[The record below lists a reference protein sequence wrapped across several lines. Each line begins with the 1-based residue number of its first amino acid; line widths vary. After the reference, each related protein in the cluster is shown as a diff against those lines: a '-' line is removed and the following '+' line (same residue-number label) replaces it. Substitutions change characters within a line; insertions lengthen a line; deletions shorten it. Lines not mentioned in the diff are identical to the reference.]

1 MSKLTPLLDQYH
13 RIKREYSG
21 TILLFR
27 MGDFYETFYED
38 AQIAS
43 EVLGI
48 ALTSRPH
55 GKKARVPL
63 AGVPYR
69 SAEPYMAKL
78 VKAGYKVAVCEQTE
92 DPKHAK
98 GLVRR
103 EVTEVI
109 TPGTV
114 VRPSLLDEKRN
125 NHLVSVARAENGFG
139 VAICDL
145 STGEFS
151 ATETGA
157 DDLIEELKRLS
168 PSELLLPE
176 SEDGSLYGKICSVT
190 GVQDYF
196 FSPGHAREKVLSH
209 FGVSNLDGLGLA
221 GMPASIGAAGAL
233 LAYLEQTQK
242 KALPHI
248 QTLRVYSV
256 RDFMFLDDATIRN
269 LELLEGIRGV
279 KEGTLLHV
287 LDATKTA
294 MGARLLRKIIVS
306 PLLSAEEIARRQDG
320 VDLFLSGSVLRLELR
335 RLLGKI
341 GDLERLNGRVS
352 CERASP
358 RDLAALADSLELIP
372 EMKRALSDARSSLLD
387 EAKDQLIDL
396 SEVCDELRRALA
408 GNPPLSPRDGGI
420 VREGYSPELDELKTI
435 ARGGKDLIARLQAR
449 ERERTGIASL
459 KVGFNSVFGYYIEVT
474 KPNLS
479 HVPPDYTRKQTL
491 ANAERFVTPELKEYE
506 SKILGAEERSKSMEY
521 DIFVTL
527 RKRVAE
533 HASEIASI
541 ARAAALL
548 DVLASLAEVA
558 ALGGYVRPEVG
569 NWEEIDIVEGRHP
582 VVERLA
588 SGFVPNDVHLDREDS
603 QILIV
608 TGPNM
613 AGKSTFIRQ
622 LALIVLMS
630 QIGSFVPARRARV
643 GIVDRIFTR
652 VGASD
657 DLSRG
662 VSTFLAEMSETA
674 LILNSATERSL
685 VILDEIGR
693 GTSTFD
699 GLSIAWAVVEYIH
712 ENPKVRAKTLFATHY
727 HELTELEKVL
737 SRVKNLN
744 VAVLERGDDVVF
756 LRKVV
761 PGAADKSYGIYV
773 AKLAGIPD
781 EVVRRAREVLSNLEN
796 DEMTAGN
803 LPRIG
808 RGKMA
813 PRSERGEQL
822 TFFSTEPHPVLKELE
837 ELNVNELSPLEA
849 LRILDRLKEKY
860 SRRDSG

>member
-13 RIKREYSG
+13 RIKREYSE

-38 AQIAS
+38 AEIAS

-55 GKKARVPL
+55 GKNARVPL

-69 SAEPYMAKL
+69 SVEPYMAKL
-78 VKAGYKVAVCEQTE
+78 VRAGYKVAVCEQTE
-92 DPKHAK
+92 DPKQAK

-114 VRPSLLDEKRN
+114 VRPSLLDEKKN
-125 NHLVSVARAENGFG
+125 NNLVSVARVENEFG
-139 VAICDL
+139 VAVCDL

-151 ATETGA
+151 VTKTGA
-157 DDLIEELKRLS
+157 EDLLEELKRLS
-168 PSELLLPE
+168 PSELLLDE
-176 SEDGSLYGKICSVT
+176 SEDGAFYEKICSVT
-190 GVQDYF
+190 TMQDYF
-196 FSPGHAREKVLSH
+196 FSLGHAREKVLSH
-209 FGVSNLDGLGLA
+209 FGVSNLNGLGLA
-221 GMPASIGAAGAL
+221 GMPACTCAAGAAL
-233 LAYLEQTQK
+233 SYLEQTQK
-242 KALPHI
+242 KTLPHI
-248 QTLRVYSV
+248 RALRVYSIK
-256 RDFMFLDDATIRN
+256 DFMFLDSATIRN
-269 LELLEGIRGV
+269 LEIVEGTQGTG
-279 KEGTLLHV
+279 EGTLLRV

-294 MGARLLRKIIVS
+294 MGARLLRKALVS
-306 PLLSAEEIARRQDG
+306 PLLDAGEIVRRQDG
-320 VDLFLSGSVLRLELR
+320 VDLFLSRSVLRLELR
-335 RLLGKI
+335 KLLAKI

-358 RDLAALADSLELIP
+358 RDLATLADSLELVP
-372 EMKRALSDARSSLLD
+372 EMKRALSEARSPLID
-387 EAKDQLIDL
+387 EARDDL
-396 SEVCDELRRALA
+396 VDVSGMTEELRRALA
-408 GNPPLSPRDGGI
+408 PDPPLSTRDGGI
-420 VREGYSPELDELKTI
+420 VKEGYSEELDELRGI
-435 ARGGKDLIARLQAR
+435 ASGGKDWIARLQTR
-449 ERERTGIASL
+449 ERERTGITSL
-459 KVGFNSVFGYYIEVT
+459 KVGYNSVFGYYIEVT
-474 KPNLS
+474 RPNLS
-479 HVPPDYTRKQTL
+479 NVPEDYTRKQTL

-521 DIFVTL
+521 DIFVAL

-533 HASEIASI
+533 RAPEITSI
-541 ARAAALL
+541 ARALATL
-548 DVLASLAEVA
+548 DMLASLSEVA
-558 ALGGYVRPEVG
+558 ALGGYTRPEVG
-569 NWEEIDIVEGRHP
+569 EWDEIEIVEGRHP
-582 VVERLA
+582 VVERLVP
-588 SGFVPNDVHLDREDS
+588 GFVPNDVQLSREDS

-622 LALIVLMS
+622 LALLVLMA
-630 QIGSFVPARRARV
+630 QVGSFVPAKKARV

-737 SRVKNLN
+737 GRVKNLN
-744 VAVLERGDDVVF
+744 VAVLERGDEVVF

-781 EVVRRAREVLSNLEN
+781 EVVRRAREVLSNLES
-796 DEMTAGN
+796 DEMTSGN

-808 RGKMA
+808 RGRMA
-813 PRSERGEQL
+813 PKGEREQQL
-822 TFFSTEPHPVLKELE
+822 TFFSTERHPVLRELE
-837 ELNVNELSPLEA
+837 QLNVNELSPLEA
-849 LRILDRLKEKY
+849 LKILDQLKKKY
-860 SRRDSG
+860 A